1 MSNKKG
7 NKKLDE
13 NILDDVVETTE
24 DIKEKVEAAPVVEE
38 KKVED
43 AKAEEPKAATPVVE
57 EKKEEVKPASEE
69 RTEKPPVM
77 NLDDKKEEANEDP
90 KPVPVPV
97 EPGPVIIEKKE
108 EKKEEPKPVPVEP
121 GPVIIEEKKE
131 EKVIPPAAEYMYL
144 LAVEGNAKSLAAIA
158 SKITANKKANIKNV
172 EIDENHNRVV
182 VEVLYDQKEAVKR
195 QKELLGFGVKVKLF
209 TERMN

>member
-38 KKVED
+38 KKEE
-43 AKAEEPKAATPVVE
+43 APKAEEIKVATPVVE

-77 NLDDKKEEANEDP
+77 NLDDKKEDP

-158 SKITANKKANIKNV
+158 SKITANKKANLKNV
-172 EIDENHNRVV
+172 EIDENHNRVI